1 MSLDF
6 LTNMQIPVVFGICL
20 IVGFILKKFIKDL
33 DNKFIPLILAVLG
46 AVLACVAQDGITLET
61 ILAGMFSGMS
71 STGFHQ
77 IFKQLISENSDETK

>member
-46 AVLACVAQDGITLET
+46 AALACVAQGGITLET
-61 ILAGMFSGMS
+61 ILPRMFSGMS
-71 STGFHQ
+71 STVFHQ
-77 IFKQLISENSDETK
+77 IFKQLISENGDETK